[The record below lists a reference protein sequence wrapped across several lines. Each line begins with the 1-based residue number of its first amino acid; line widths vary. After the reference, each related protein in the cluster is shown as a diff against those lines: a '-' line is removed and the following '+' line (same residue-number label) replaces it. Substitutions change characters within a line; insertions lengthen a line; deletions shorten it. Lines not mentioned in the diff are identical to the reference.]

1 MTAFKMTEEKK
12 NDIEKKAADTLEKVG
27 YQKTPV
33 PVDVVTVANTLGFAV
48 GNASLTED
56 VDGFIVVKEG
66 EKNIFGI
73 NTDKLIGINGLR
85 SFAWKRFIVAHELG
99 HYVLHYDEMADHG
112 IYAHRDHQKG
122 KNTQEN
128 EADYFAANLLMP
140 EETFVERYNALP
152 KELERDQKAI
162 LLAAEFVVPKDA
174 VIRRFEELSVE

>member
-1 MTAFKMTEEKK
+1 M
-12 NDIEKKAADTLEKVG
+12 
-27 YQKTPV
+27 
-33 PVDVVTVANTLGFAV
+33 
-48 GNASLTED
+48 
-56 VDGFIVVKEG
+56 
-66 EKNIFGI
+66 
-73 NTDKLIGINGLR
+73 
-85 SFAWKRFIVAHELG
+85 AHELG

-122 KNTQEN
+122 KNAQEN

>member
-1 MTAFKMTEEKK
+1 MTALKMTKEKRS
-12 NDIEKKAADTLEKVG
+12 DIETKVADTLEKAG
-27 YQKTPV
+27 YKENTV

-112 IYAHRDHQKG
+112 IYAHRDHQKE
-122 KNTQEN
+122 KNAQEN

-140 EETFVERYNALP
+140 KETFAERYNALP
-152 KELERDQKAI
+152 DELGREQKAI

-174 VIRRFEELSVE
+174 VMRRFEELSVE